1 MTHSH
6 FNQIS
11 GPERNSDNKG
21 EEAGGRGNAGIL
33 HASSITFRLP
43 PHLLVSRST
52 VMLSIGHMVCTEDAR
67 AGVALERQK
76 ICREYVRLQV
86 QRDPDIVAGQSS
98 LPLRGRKTPPCL
110 QQTTGSSPLSLA
122 TPPLTPSHL
131 RARPSQHF
139 QPPEPTLRFVC
150 SSKPLS
156 TRSHP
161 LALRPHPSADS
172 SARNSAPRDPETP
185 SLGRAGLLGEEE
197 AMLSISRVPAPGPDC
212 DPELWGAPCPS
223 PSSTPRA
230 ELPEPLRLLA
240 QEPHSSPSAHGRTD
254 VIAQGGHV
262 SRSRR
267 AARGAT
273 QRAEPRPEVLGLAAD
288 WVCPAPG
295 LSSA

>member
-11 GPERNSDNKG
+11 GPERSSNKG
-21 EEAGGRGNAGIL
+21 EEAGGRGIAGIL
-33 HASSITFRLP
+33 HASFIILRLP

-76 ICREYVRLQV
+76 ICRGYGKVQV
-86 QRDPDIVAGQSS
+86 QRDPDIIPGQSS
-98 LPLRGRKTPPCL
+98 LPLGGRKTPCL

-139 QPPEPTLRFVC
+139 QPPEPTLRFLG

-185 SLGRAGLLGEEE
+185 SLGRGGPAGR
-197 AMLSISRVPAPGPDC
+197 SD
-212 DPELWGAPCPS
+212 
-223 PSSTPRA
+223 A
-230 ELPEPLRLLA
+230 EHL
-240 QEPHSSPSAHGRTD
+240 
-254 VIAQGGHV
+254 
-262 SRSRR
+262 
-267 AARGAT
+267 
-273 QRAEPRPEVLGLAAD
+273 
-288 WVCPAPG
+288 
-295 LSSA
+295 